1 MLKIIGSILMLSSLS
16 AGAVSPDVLSQVST
30 GFMADEMQIEV
41 TLPNQKGTHYSS
53 AHDVS
58 IDANRV
64 NFEVLGKNYDFAM
77 EGCHKVKKDGES
89 GILAVKTCV
98 TEETSNTVLG
108 TITNILDTGETELFG
123 NYKIRVLGNEV
134 QIEKQDNSKSM
145 TSDMSIKLTK

>member
-16 AGAVSPDVLSQVST
+16 AVAVSPDVLSQVST

-41 TLPNQKGTHYSS
+41 TLPSQKGTHYSS

-58 IDANRV
+58 IDADRV
-64 NFEVLGKNYDFAM
+64 NFEVLGQKYDFAM
-77 EGCHKVKKDGES
+77 EGCHKVKKGGEA

-108 TITNILDTGETELFG
+108 TISNILDTGDTEVVG
-123 NYKIRVLGNEV
+123 RYKIRVLGNEV